1 MLAKWLLVL
10 TLVSA
15 SLAINPNIKH
25 FVVLMLEN
33 RAFDHMCG
41 WMKRDNP
48 NIDGLTGTEY
58 NEHEGVKYFVN
69 TTCPYVNPFDPDHE
83 FDAVTMQ
90 VMGAANA
97 WINPAPMSGFV
108 KEAASEG
115 FAPLSNVMNAFSPE
129 RVPAI
134 TTLAKEFALF
144 DKYFVSFPGDTVI
157 NRLFFHMG
165 HSDGAT
171 GSGPDDVEIIFG
183 YNGTSIYDFFEKQ
196 GITWNAYYEDI
207 SDLLYMRSPRNLET
221 LLERFKDF
229 DAFLADAKSGNLPQF
244 SFISPRF
251 YPDWGKAPR
260 DQHPDHD
267 VVEGERVIAE
277 VYAALRSAPT
287 WNNTAL
293 LLTYDEHGGFSDHVS
308 PMWNV
313 PNPIPIN
320 DTWNKKPFNFTRNGM
335 RVCTVLVSP
344 WVQKGLVEHEAKAP
358 NGAGY
363 EHTSIFNTLRN
374 LWGFPDEPLSA
385 RQAWA
390 APYDHLL
397 NLTAPRT
404 DCPMTLPIP
413 SEHSDERYAEL
424 LDQVMK
430 KKPNGL
436 QRDFYLMTEGLH
448 GRDGSGFERFKTQQE
463 IGVYVREQYAA
474 FFEKKRK
481 EKSAK
486 KENGVSLH

>member
-1 MLAKWLLVL
+1 MLHRCLLLVALL
-10 TLVSA
+10 TSCAV
-15 SLAINPNIKH
+15 AINPKIQH

-41 WMKRDNP
+41 WMKKDNP
-48 NIDGLTGTEY
+48 DIDGLTGSEY
-58 NEHEGVKYFVN
+58 NEYEGVKYYVN
-69 TTCPYVNPFDPDHE
+69 TTCPYVNPFDPDHG
-83 FDAVTMQ
+83 FDQVTEQ
-90 VMGAANA
+90 LMGSKDW
-97 WINPAPMSGFV
+97 WIDPAPMSGFV
-108 KEAASEG
+108 QQAAHAGHSPIG
-115 FAPLSNVMNAFSPE
+115 NVMDGFSPE

-144 DKYFVSFPGDTVI
+144 DKYFVSFPGETVI

-171 GSGPDDVEIIFG
+171 GTGPDDIEIIFG
-183 YNGTSIYDFFEKQ
+183 YNGTSIYDFFDKH

-221 LLERFKDF
+221 LLERFRDF
-229 DAFLADAKSGNLPQF
+229 DAFLSDAKTGNLPKF

-267 VVEGERVIAE
+267 VVEGERVIAD
-277 VYAALRSAPT
+277 VYAALRSSPN

-293 LLTYDEHGGFSDHVS
+293 LLTYDEHGGFADHVS
-308 PMWNV
+308 PMWDV
-313 PNPIPIN
+313 PDPLPLNN
-320 DTWNKKPFNFTRNGM
+320 SWNSRPFNFTRNGM

-344 WVQKGLVEHEAKAP
+344 WVQKGLVVHEANAP
-358 NGAGY
+358 NGGGY

-374 LWGFPDEPLSA
+374 IWGFPNEPLSA

-404 DCPMTLPIP
+404 DCPETLPIP
-413 SEHSDERYAEL
+413 TEHSEERAASVLAEI
-424 LDQVMK
+424 ME

-436 QRDFYLMTEGLH
+436 QREFYLIVEGLH
-448 GRDGSGFERFKTQQE
+448 GRDGSGFERFTSQRALGQHVRQE
-463 IGVYVREQYAA
+463 MAA
-474 FFEKKRK
+474 FFAKKRA
-481 EKSAK
+481 EKDSAK
-486 KENGVSLH
+486 VKLN